1 MSDKEITHPTP
12 TELRIDGPVVEIL
25 EQVKKWQEHGIS
37 QLQNLQEHGN
47 PGVVIKLGSTA
58 DGEELDLELNED
70 SAKGFRVALLVAM
83 SQFGVLPFTMTPNEE
98 PANAEPSEE
107 PV

>member
-1 MSDKEITHPTP
+1 MSDNQITQPAP

-37 QLQNLQEHGN
+37 QLQNLHEHGN

-83 SQFGVLPFTMTPNEE
+83 SQFGILPFTMTPNEE
-98 PANAEPSEE
+98 PADVESPKEGQ
-107 PV
+107 